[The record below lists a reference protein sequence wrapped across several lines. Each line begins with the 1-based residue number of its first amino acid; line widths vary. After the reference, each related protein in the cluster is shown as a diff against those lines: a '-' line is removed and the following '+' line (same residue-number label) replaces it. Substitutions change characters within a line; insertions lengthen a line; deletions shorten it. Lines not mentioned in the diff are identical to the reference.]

1 MALIHSKYWR
11 RRFTLSSGLPSPGC
25 LWTTRPSER
34 RKFHL
39 KSATFYCTKTSYRKR
54 SRKRKIYRSSRS
66 SLPLLQKVRTR
77 VVNWTGHGHIFIF
90 KNGSLPSEFSTF
102 LYNLQSYQWP
112 IVAKI
117 YLRLD
122 LNCWKGLHCQLHHSH
137 WPILIRTNWCTDL
150 FNFDWLKYFKSP
162 WNWHSINLHI
172 RLS

>member
-1 MALIHSKYWR
+1 MLWKKIPSTTFFLRLLFSFCRKTIWAEHWWIDELEILLNWVRAGLTLDEWR
-11 RRFTLSSGLPSPGC
+11 VGGGGGIKLNLCWLHFSSARR
-25 LWTTRPSER
+25 
-34 RKFHL
+34 HL
-39 KSATFYCTKTSYRKR
+39 APTF
-54 SRKRKIYRSSRS
+54 
-66 SLPLLQKVRTR
+66 
-77 VVNWTGHGHIFIF
+77 
-90 KNGSLPSEFSTF
+90 TF

-117 YLRLD
+117 CLRLE